1 VKQENDGGLVVLN
14 RRGVTFI
21 ELLTVVVIIGLLS
34 VFAIPRLARNK
45 EKAILASMESD
56 LRNLATAEEGYYYNN
71 AIYTTDQVALN
82 VTLSNGNLLVI
93 NEATAAGW
101 SATISHAPI
110 VPQSCYL
117 FHGNATPVGSAT
129 VEGLA
134 DCS

>member
-1 VKQENDGGLVVLN
+1 MEGLVVRN
-14 RRGVTFI
+14 PRGVTFI

-34 VFAIPRLARNK
+34 IFAIPRLTRNK
-45 EKAILASMESD
+45 EKAILASMQSD
-56 LRNLATAEEGYYYNN
+56 LRNLATAEEGYYYRLST
-71 AIYTTDQVALN
+71 YTNDQVALGI
-82 VTLSNGNLLVI
+82 TLSSGNVLII

-101 SATISHAPI
+101 SATISHAPL

-129 VEGLA
+129 IEGLA

>member
-1 VKQENDGGLVVLN
+1 MRNS
-14 RRGVTFI
+14 RGVTFI

-45 EKAILASMESD
+45 EKAILATMQSD
-56 LRNLATAEEGYYYNN
+56 LRNLANAEEGFYYAN
-71 AIYTTDQVALN
+71 ATYSTDQVALN
-82 VTLSNGNLLVI
+82 ITLTSGNVLVI

-129 VEGLA
+129 IEGLA

>member
-1 VKQENDGGLVVLN
+1 MRNP
-14 RRGVTFI
+14 RGVTFI

-45 EKAILASMESD
+45 EKAILASMETD
-56 LRNLATAEEGYYYNN
+56 LRNLATAEEGFYYNN
-71 AIYTTDQVALN
+71 STYTVDQVALN
-82 VTLSNGNLLVI
+82 VQLSAGNVLVI

-101 SATISHAPI
+101 SATISHAPV

-117 FHGNATPVGSAT
+117 FHGNAAPVGSAT
-129 VEGLA
+129 IEGLA

>member
-1 VKQENDGGLVVLN
+1 VVRN
-14 RRGVTFI
+14 SRGVTFI
-21 ELLTVVVIIGLLS
+21 ELLTVVVIIGLLT
-34 VFAIPRLARNK
+34 VFAIPRLTRNK
-45 EKAILASMESD
+45 EKAILASMQSD
-56 LRNLATAEEGYYYNN
+56 LRNLANAEEGYYYTN
-71 AIYTTDQVALN
+71 ATYSVDQVALN
-82 VTLSNGNLLVI
+82 VTLTAGNVLVI
-93 NEATAAGW
+93 NEATASGW

>member
-1 VKQENDGGLVVLN
+1 VRNP
-14 RRGVTFI
+14 RGVTFI

-45 EKAILASMESD
+45 EKAILATMQSD
-56 LRNLATAEEGYYYNN
+56 LRNLANAEEGFYYAN
-71 AIYTTDQVALN
+71 ATYSTDQVALN
-82 VTLSNGNLLVI
+82 VTLTAGNVLVI
-93 NEATAAGW
+93 NEATASGW

>member
-1 VKQENDGGLVVLN
+1 VVQN
-14 RRGVTFI
+14 PRGVTFI

-45 EKAILASMESD
+45 EKAILASMQTD
-56 LRNLATAEEGYYYNN
+56 LRNLATAEEGFYYNS
-71 AIYTTDQVALN
+71 ATYTTDQVALN
-82 VTLSNGNLLVI
+82 VQLSAGNLLVI
-93 NEATAAGW
+93 NEATPAGW

-129 VEGLA
+129 IEGLA

>member
-1 VKQENDGGLVVLN
+1 MRNP
-14 RRGVTFI
+14 RGVTFI

-45 EKAILASMESD
+45 EKAILATMQSD
-56 LRNLATAEEGYYYNN
+56 LRNLATTEEGYYYTN
-71 AIYTTDQVALN
+71 ATYSTDQVALN
-82 VTLSNGNLLVI
+82 VTLTAGNVLVI
-93 NEATAAGW
+93 NEATPSGW

>member
-1 VKQENDGGLVVLN
+1 MVRNP
-14 RRGVTFI
+14 RGVTFI

-34 VFAIPRLARNK
+34 VFAIPRLTRNK
-45 EKAILASMESD
+45 EKAILASMETD
-56 LRNLATAEEGYYYNN
+56 LRNLATAEEGFYYNN
-71 AIYTTDQVALN
+71 STYSIDQVALN
-82 VTLSNGNLLVI
+82 IQLSAGNVLVI

-101 SATISHAPI
+101 SATISHAPV

-129 VEGLA
+129 IEGLA

>member
-1 VKQENDGGLVVLN
+1 V
-14 RRGVTFI
+14 RSPRGVTFI

-45 EKAILASMESD
+45 EKAILATMQSD
-56 LRNLATAEEGYYYNN
+56 LRNLATAEEGYYYTN
-71 AIYTTDQVALN
+71 ATYSTDQVALN
-82 VTLSNGNLLVI
+82 VTLTAGNVLVI
-93 NEATAAGW
+93 NEATPSGW

-117 FHGNATPVGSAT
+117 IHGNAAPVGSAT

>member
-1 VKQENDGGLVVLN
+1 MQNP
-14 RRGVTFI
+14 RGVTFI

-45 EKAILASMESD
+45 EKAILASMQTD
-56 LRNLATAEEGYYYNN
+56 LRNLATAEEGFYYNS
-71 AIYTTDQVALN
+71 ATYTTDQVALN
-82 VTLSNGNLLVI
+82 VQLSAGNLLVI
-93 NEATAAGW
+93 NEATPAGW

-129 VEGLA
+129 IEGLA